1 MKKNSIKKKHS
12 ASFNGSSSQKNIFQA
27 IKLAIKEDD
36 DIRRLIREIANEG
49 KDNRTAENSNFISLE
64 DHNAKL
70 KQLQDEYDKV
80 LSELTKLKLDK
91 TNLGNEITV
100 LNKKLKDEYVPIAMM
115 EDKEKKLNKTIGEIS
130 GEKEELTNKLSES
143 KNKVKDLQKEVNKYK
158 PYDIIV
164 ECFDN
169 YRLLSESIKKE
180 LEGIVYA
187 PSAEVMLAC
196 VGRQGFIRRFSDY
209 ITKRIIKQKSVDSDT
224 ELLIKM
230 FDTMF
235 DISNKCEEQD
245 VYIRDDVNIGDCFST
260 DKHSTINLQQGEI
273 SDVLFVGYHSAED
286 SDKTICKSIVE
297 VQG

>member
-70 KQLQDEYDKV
+70 KQLKDEYDKE
-80 LSELTKLKLDK
+80 LSKMKSGK
-91 TNLGNEITV
+91 TDLEEIKA
-100 LNKKLKDEYVPIAMM
+100 LNKKLNDEYVPIAIMK
-115 EDKEKKLNKTIGEIS
+115 DKENGLNKTIGKIS
-130 GEKEELTNKLSES
+130 VEKDGLTEELSES
-143 KNKVKDLQKEVNKYK
+143 KKKVEDLQKEVNKYK

>member
-1 MKKNSIKKKHS
+1 MKMKKNSIKKKHS

-70 KQLQDEYDKV
+70 KQLKDEYDKE
-80 LSELTKLKLDK
+80 LSKMKSGK
-91 TNLGNEITV
+91 TDLEEIKA
-100 LNKKLKDEYVPIAMM
+100 LNKKLNDEYVPIAIMK
-115 EDKEKKLNKTIGEIS
+115 DKENGLNKTIGKIS
-130 GEKEELTNKLSES
+130 VEKDGLTEELSES
-143 KNKVKDLQKEVNKYK
+143 KKKVEDLQKEVNKYK